1 MTAVAL
7 KGLLGRK
14 LRSILTGLAIVLGV
28 AMISG
33 TFILT
38 DTINKAFTNV
48 FSVSYRHSDAIV
60 SGKQFVSQANSIP
73 TVPAS
78 VLGRVRALPDV
89 TAASGSYLF
98 DTVKLVDRQ
107 GKTIASGGA
116 PSLGFGIDPNQPRFN
131 PITLAAGHW
140 AQGPGQVVIGISV
153 AAKPG
158 VSESRLAAEIK
169 PLLPPAAQ
177 VRTGSQASHD
187 AAQITAGTRLVKYI
201 LLAFGAVALFVG
213 AFVIFNTISI
223 TVAQRTRELATLR
236 TLGASRRQQLDRQR
250 FVPGSDGVGA
260 GQSSGRPGGLG
271 GAERS
276 G

>member
-78 VLGRVRALPDV
+78 VLGRVAR
-89 TAASGSYLF
+89 
-98 DTVKLVDRQ
+98 
-107 GKTIASGGA
+107 
-116 PSLGFGIDPNQPRFN
+116 
-131 PITLAAGHW
+131 
-140 AQGPGQVVIGISV
+140 
-153 AAKPG
+153 
-158 VSESRLAAEIK
+158 
-169 PLLPPAAQ
+169 
-177 VRTGSQASHD
+177 
-187 AAQITAGTRLVKYI
+187 
-201 LLAFGAVALFVG
+201 
-213 AFVIFNTISI
+213 
-223 TVAQRTRELATLR
+223 
-236 TLGASRRQQLDRQR
+236 SRRSRR
-250 FVPGSDGVGA
+250 
-260 GQSSGRPGGLG
+260 RP
-271 GAERS
+271 ARTCS
-276 G
+276 TR